1 VTKKGGEEIWLQPAR
16 DARLVPYAVVAFG
29 GLVGA
34 LLAGQP
40 VLAALAVLFGTALVM
55 GLRHREPMPVHVRV
69 ALDEEQVIEGSR
81 VTGRIEL
88 TWDSAFSAEVMLH
101 RLEGVAPAGNV
112 AWSFPR
118 TADAGQGR
126 REELSLALDATH
138 WGLHDV
144 GEIWVRLQAPHGL
157 LSWTGKVRP
166 PPALRVLPR
175 SERLDRLLDLTDS
188 RSVWGAHLSRRIGH
202 GSEFAELRPYVPG
215 DCLRDLNWTATAR
228 QGRPFVN
235 RHHPELSGEVVLVLD
250 AFADGSRVSS
260 EMLARAARAAW
271 ALASVHL
278 RANDR
283 VGLAGIGRSTQ
294 WLPPGGGRLARY
306 RLLQT
311 LLRIGGEAAAGR
323 SVAPSLHRIRIPPAA
338 LVLALSSL
346 ENAESLDVLCGW
358 RSRGRSVVVARIDA
372 FDVSESV
379 TASTALALRLWR
391 LELEIR
397 RRSLAQVGIPVVSV
411 RGGEPMAG
419 VVPALRRVR
428 RTPIMRRGR

>member
-1 VTKKGGEEIWLQPAR
+1 MTVQEGEEIRLLPTR
-16 DARLVPYAVVAFG
+16 DARLVPYALVA
-29 GLVGA
+29 LASLAGA
-34 LLAGQP
+34 LVAGQP
-40 VLAALAVLFGTALVM
+40 VLAALAVPFGAALVL
-55 GLRHREPMPVHVRV
+55 GLRHRGPMAIRVRV
-69 ALDEEQVIEGSR
+69 VLDQEQVIEGTP
-81 VTGRIEL
+81 VTGRIEV
-88 TWDSAFSAEVMLH
+88 TWDGDFSAEVMLH
-101 RLEGVAPAGNV
+101 GLEGVTSEEEL

-118 TADAGQGR
+118 TQASGPTR
-126 REELSLALDATH
+126 REELPLALEAAH
-138 WGLHDV
+138 WGLHGI
-144 GEIWVRLQAPHGL
+144 GEVWVRLEAPHGL
-157 LSWTGKVRP
+157 LSWSGKLRA

-175 SERLDRLLDLTDS
+175 SERLDRLLDLADS
-188 RSVWGAHLSRRIGH
+188 RSVWGMHLSRRIGQ

-215 DCLRDLNWTATAR
+215 DRLRDLNWTATAR

-235 RHHPELSGEVVLVLD
+235 RHHPELSGEVVIVLD
-250 AFADGSRVSS
+250 AFGDGSRIST
-260 EMLARAARAAW
+260 ETLAQAARAAW

-323 SVAPSLHRIRIPPAA
+323 SVAPSLHRIRVPPAA
-338 LVLALSSL
+338 LILAISSL
-346 ENAESLDVLCGW
+346 ENMESLDALRGW

-372 FDVSESV
+372 FDTLETLTPSE
-379 TASTALALRLWR
+379 ALALRLWR
-391 LELEIR
+391 LELELR

-411 RGGEPMAG
+411 RAGEPMAG

-428 RTPIMRRGR
+428 RAPIMRRGR